1 MILLMIFSI
10 NHIILIID
18 SKRIVSRS
26 SYYHLNYII
35 EKSLH
40 LFLFY
45 SFLILY
51 NHPNLTI
58 KYNSS
63 YFNTYQILYSK
74 FYFLYENIFILSYN
88 LSFLCVHLMYVQNV
102 QNFTFT
108 YITVINIHIF
118 MQRFICYICKT
129 NTCKNIYQGIY
140 FS

>member
-1 MILLMIFSI
+1 MCFYDKLYTNHSKKSIQTKYKSHICIYYTIFSI
-10 NHIILIID
+10 NYIILIID

-88 LSFLCVHLMYVQNV
+88 LSFLCVHLMCV
-102 QNFTFT
+102 
-108 YITVINIHIF
+108 
-118 MQRFICYICKT
+118 
-129 NTCKNIYQGIY
+129 
-140 FS
+140 